1 MLAYY
6 LIFLAHGDEGGDL
19 FCHPD
24 DPFDGDVCHVDHADQ
39 VLRLRRA
46 RLKPVLF
53 VHNVLKQQH
62 HGTTTFTPLKV

>member
-24 DPFDGDVCHVDHADQ
+24 DPFDGDVRHVDHADQ
-39 VLRLRRA
+39 VARLRRA
-46 RLKPVLF
+46 SLEKPFFGLS
-53 VHNVLKQQH
+53 
-62 HGTTTFTPLKV
+62 